1 MTKIDREYFHLGWR
15 SLKAKRMANNL
26 IRKLGIDRLAH
37 IRPAGGLIA
46 WHLARQLPVSARL
59 GTRASDHFVRVTIG
73 SVPVIGR
80 QTAMALVHRLGQRI
94 GDAGAHA
101 DHGGLVD
108 ADPRPQ

>member
-1 MTKIDREYFHLGWR
+1 
-15 SLKAKRMANNL
+15 MANNL